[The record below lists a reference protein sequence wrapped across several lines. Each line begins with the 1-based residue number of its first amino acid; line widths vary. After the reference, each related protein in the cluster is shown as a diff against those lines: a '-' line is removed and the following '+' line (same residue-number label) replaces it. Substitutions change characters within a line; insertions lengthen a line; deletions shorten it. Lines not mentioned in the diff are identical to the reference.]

1 MKSLRGS
8 NQGGHRFKFSF
19 KRHSNVY
26 YLYQVLPLDPSNA
39 SSVIS
44 PGQLGTKFHLLLGQ
58 IVGSGTVEL
67 TQHLLPTWQELMF
80 PIGSKKL
87 NYAKIPFEEVLDTII
102 GFFKI
107 LLL

>member
-87 NYAKIPFEEVLDTII
+87 NYAKIPFEEVLGTII